1 MLSNYIKIAI
11 RNLHRQVGYSVI
23 NVSGLAIG
31 MACCLLIILYIQ
43 DELGYDQYHAHADR
57 MYRVVDGGSA
67 TTPPALG
74 PAMKESF
81 AQIEGFTRFK
91 PPFGV
96 WMMRFQDQVFYESKV
111 YWTDANVFEL
121 FAFDL
126 VLGNPASALRDPNSV
141 VVSESIARKYF
152 GNQDAI
158 GKVLSA
164 DDGAMMV
171 KVTGVMRDIPA
182 DTHFRPEMFFSIASM
197 PGFYSPDVL
206 ESWENMEFYTYV
218 RLDAGAHSSDL
229 ESQFPLF
236 MAKRYQQEN
245 YSGQVRMAP
254 ELQPMTD
261 IHLFSKL
268 ENEIGVNS
276 EMAYI
281 YVLSSIALFMLII
294 ACINFMNMATAKSVG
309 RAREVG
315 LRKVVGASRGQLIRQ
330 FLGESILISLLALFL
345 AVAAV
350 QMLIPSFNDFTGKEL
365 VLSFGD
371 GELLA
376 WLVAIAVFAGVVAG
390 SYPAFFLSSFQPGA
404 VLKESVRTG
413 GAGTQLRKSLVVL
426 QFAISTILIIGTGV
440 VYEQLEFVRTKRLGF
455 DKEHVVTVPAAI
467 QPIFDRFEALKSVLI
482 EGEGIVAVSR
492 SNTMPGRQGGMGML
506 PLRTVRPAG
515 MDASTPV
522 DIQYMV
528 GDRDIVSTLGLDV
541 VAGRDFRSQGHSQVD
556 NQNIIINERAVSRFG
571 WNSADDAVGRHI
583 TLANNDRLTVVGVVR
598 DFHLRSLH
606 SNIEPLVLAPLGG
619 THIAIRIRPEGITNT
634 MEFIESAWRQV
645 FVDYPLVYSFLNDD
659 FEDLYRVEN
668 RLSSLFS
675 VFSMMTILIAC
686 LGLLGLTSFTAEQ
699 RTKEIGIRKVLGASG
714 TKIVALLSKEVV
726 LLLLVSNLI
735 AWPVAYLVMVN
746 WLQGFAYHAEL
757 QAVTFLY
764 GALLTF
770 LVAILTVSYQSISA
784 AWINPV
790 QSLRRR

>member
-11 RNLHRQVGYSVI
+11 RNLRRQMGYSAI

-43 DELGYDQYHAHADR
+43 DELGYDQYHEHADR
-57 MYRVVDGGSA
+57 MYRVVDGGNA

-96 WMMRFQDQVFYESKV
+96 WMMRFEDRVFYESKV
-111 YWTDANVFEL
+111 YWTDANVFDL
-121 FAFDL
+121 FGFDL
-126 VLGNPASALRDPNSV
+126 VQGNPASALRDPNSV
-141 VVSESIARKYF
+141 VISESIARKYF
-152 GNQDAI
+152 GDQNAM
-158 GKVLSA
+158 GKILSA

-171 KVTGVMRDIPA
+171 RVTGVMRDIPA

-197 PGFYSPDVL
+197 PGFYRSDVL
-206 ESWENMEFYTYV
+206 ESWDNMEFYTYV
-218 RLDAGAHSSDL
+218 RLDEGTQPSDL
-229 ESQFPLF
+229 ESQIPLF

-245 YSGQVRMAP
+245 YTGTVRLTP
-254 ELQPMTD
+254 KLQPMTD

-276 EMAYI
+276 DMAYI
-281 YVLSSIALFMLII
+281 YILSSIALFMLII
-294 ACINFMNMATAKSVG
+294 ACINFMNMATARSVR

-330 FLGESILISLLALFL
+330 FLGESILISLIALFL
-345 AVAAV
+345 AAAAV

-371 GELLA
+371 GEILA
-376 WLVAIAVFAGVVAG
+376 WLVAIAMFAGVVAG

-404 VLKESVRTG
+404 VLKGSVTTG
-413 GAGTQLRKSLVVL
+413 GAGTLLRKSLVIL

-440 VYEQLEFVRTKRLGF
+440 VYEQLEYVRTKRLGF

-492 SNTMPGRQGGMGML
+492 SNTMPGRPGGIGML
-506 PLRTVRPAG
+506 PLMTVRPAG
-515 MDASTPV
+515 MDASTTV

-528 GDRDIVSTLGLDV
+528 GDRDIISTLGLEV
-541 VAGRDFRSQGHSQVD
+541 IAGRNFRSQGNLQVD
-556 NQNIIINERAVSRFG
+556 DQNIVINERAVSRFG
-571 WNSADDAVGRHI
+571 WDSADNAVGKQI
-583 TLANNDRLTVVGVVR
+583 TLSNSDRLTVVGVVR

-619 THIAIRIRPEGITNT
+619 THIAIRIRPERIAET
-634 MEFIESAWRQV
+634 MQFIDSAWRQV
-645 FVDYPLVYSFLNDD
+645 FVDYPLVYSFLDDD
-659 FEDLYRVEN
+659 FEALYRVES
-668 RLSSLFS
+668 RLSALFS
-675 VFSMMTILIAC
+675 AFSMMTILIAC

-699 RTKEIGIRKVLGASG
+699 RTKEIGIRKVLGASA
-714 TKIVALLSKEVV
+714 TKIVTLLSTEVV
-726 LLLLVSNLI
+726 LLLIVSNVI

-746 WLQGFAYHAEL
+746 WHQGFAYHAEI
-757 QAVTFLY
+757 QAATFLY
-764 GALLTF
+764 GTLLTF
-770 LVAILTVSYQSISA
+770 LVAIVTVSYQSISA

-790 QSLRRR
+790 ESLRRG